1 MSSVLSTRRRSIR
14 AFYQNGAC
22 WGLGNGLVSSS
33 LIVYLAGEYR
43 AAGLAV
49 SLILATP
56 RLVGV
61 LRLGAPIWIEAVGDR
76 QKFSVRM
83 FLAAA
88 IVLMLLPIVSAPG
101 ALSTPRFSLAA
112 LITLWTLY
120 HLLEF
125 LGLVALWAWIGEV
138 VPNRIRG
145 RFIGRRAQLLNALQV
160 AGMVAGGGASWW
172 WRDRCEQLG
181 QNGSIWLG
189 YAGCAMVGAMF
200 FCLAVWPLALEKG
213 SGVFSRTRNSSRK
226 DSRPLLRR
234 WSKIFAPFFD
244 RDNRRFLVYGGWF
257 SLANGI
263 TSSAAFLFQMRVL
276 DITYAG
282 RLALDGTSQ
291 AAQAMVMPYSGRAI
305 DRWSG
310 VPVLVAAQVLVALG
324 LVFFLVATPA
334 QWWWIIGAYA
344 LWVAYAGINTA
355 MPKLMLSLSRR
366 EQYAAYAAAWFAWTE
381 LVYALS
387 TLAGGLLFDW
397 AGKHFTSQEWA
408 GWRVDH
414 YAAIFLLGLV
424 LRLSAAG
431 WAMRIREPRSASPTG
446 DGRTF

>member
-1 MSSVLSTRRRSIR
+1 MSGGLSTRRRSIR
-14 AFYQNGAC
+14 AFYLNGAC

-33 LIVYLAGEYR
+33 LIVYLAGEHG

-76 QKFSVRM
+76 QKFCVRM

-88 IVLMLLPIVSAPG
+88 TLLMLLPIISAPG
-101 ALSTPRFSLAA
+101 ALLSPRFSLAA

-138 VPNRIRG
+138 VPDAIRG

-160 AGMVAGGGASWW
+160 AGMVAGGSGAWW
-172 WRDRCEQLG
+172 WRDRCQQLD
-181 QNGSIWLG
+181 QHGSIWLG

-200 FCLAVWPLALEKG
+200 LCLAVWPLANAPAP
-213 SGVFSRTRNSSRK
+213 RCASSSAAR
-226 DSRPLLRR
+226 DQRQR
-234 WSKIFAPFFD
+234 WSDICAPFFD
-244 RDNRRFLVYGGWF
+244 RDYRRFLVYGGWF

-291 AAQAMVMPYSGRAI
+291 GAQSLVMPYSGRAI
-305 DRWSG
+305 DRWGG
-310 VPVLVAAQVLVALG
+310 VPVLVVSQVLVALG
-324 LVFFLVATPA
+324 LVFFLIATPA
-334 QWWWIIGAYA
+334 QWWWIIGAYV

-366 EQYAAYAAAWFAWTE
+366 EQYATYAAAWFAWIE

-397 AGKHFTSQEWA
+397 ANKNLSPQEWP
-408 GWRVDH
+408 GWSIDH
-414 YAAIFLLGLV
+414 FAAIFLLGLV

-431 WAMRIREPRSASPTG
+431 WAARIRER
-446 DGRTF
+446 R